1 MAYDLEEQEQIDE
14 FKAWCKANGK
24 MTISLL
30 VGGLLAY
37 AAWTFYHYSQDKKA
51 VEASTLYQTLLTTDT
66 EKVAD
71 IKTQADA
78 LMANFASTPYAG
90 RAAVYAAKTNATTD
104 VKTAKTELEWAIKN
118 AKESSVQAVASL
130 QLASILSEEK
140 NYDAAQ
146 KTVSAISD
154 KGFEGLK
161 QNMQGDILLAQGKTE
176 EAKKAFKIALENLDD
191 QGRMFIYV
199 RQKLESLGA

>member
-14 FKAWCKANGK
+14 FKAWWKANGK
-24 MTISLL
+24 MALGLL

-37 AAWTFYHYSQDKKA
+37 AAWVGYHYSQDKKA
-51 VEASTLYQTLLTTDT
+51 TEASVLYQTLVTTELT
-66 EKVAD
+66 KVAD

-78 LMANFASTPYAG
+78 IMANYANTPYAG
-90 RAAVYAAKTNATTD
+90 RAAVYAAKSNAATD

-118 AKESSVQAVASL
+118 AKETSVRAIAGL

-146 KTVSAISD
+146 KVVAGITD

-161 QNMQGDILLAQGKTE
+161 QNMQGDILLALGKTDD
-176 EAKKAFKIALENLDD
+176 AKKAFKIALENLDD